1 MSAIVKNA
9 EANTNTAL
17 TVTIKPQGVTVKIG
31 QEGYLTEAIIRKF
44 YGCTNTLAA
53 SLVTGGVK
61 LAKTPSL
68 IRSEEQN
75 PLELAAFFYRLQ
87 PLLQGGLEAIFA
99 NKESLPNLPSL
110 KSYVTWK
117 KPMLKIQ
124 ADILA
129 ASFPKAFPKG
139 QNVVP
144 KAKAEEVQKPTPVS
158 KAVYTDV
165 HLKGCQRRWVA
176 AVRRHE
182 QKADVAELFKIVAFT
197 VGVDYSVTKEV
208 NTAIVYEH
216 VTSDTLDAIKALRN
230 ANPNLI
236 SLLTETLVVFEQ
248 NLSPGN
254 IGKDEAPIVN
264 ALNEFAKQ
272 GYDNADIAAMLDTL
286 IDILNAV

>member
-31 QEGYLTEAIIRKF
+31 QEGYLTEAIIRRF

-68 IRSEEQN
+68 IRGEEQN
-75 PLELAAFFYRLQ
+75 PLELAEFFYRLQ
-87 PLLQGGLEAIFA
+87 PLLQGGLDGIFS
-99 NKESLPNLPSL
+99 NKDSLPNVPAL
-110 KSYVTWK
+110 KSDVLWK
-117 KPMLKIQ
+117 KPT
-124 ADILA
+124 
-129 ASFPKAFPKG
+129 PKAI
-139 QNVVP
+139 
-144 KAKAEEVQKPTPVS
+144 
-158 KAVYTDV
+158 YTDV

-182 QKADVAELFKIVAFT
+182 QKADVAELFKVVAFT
-197 VGVDYSVTKEV
+197 VGVNYSVTKEV
-208 NTAIVYEH
+208 NTAIVYER
-216 VTSDTLDAIKALRN
+216 VTSDTLDAIKALRKS
-230 ANPNLI
+230 NPNLI
-236 SLLTETLVVFEQ
+236 SLLTETLVVFQ
-248 NLSPGN
+248 QDLSPGN
-254 IGKDEAPIVN
+254 IGASYYPIVN